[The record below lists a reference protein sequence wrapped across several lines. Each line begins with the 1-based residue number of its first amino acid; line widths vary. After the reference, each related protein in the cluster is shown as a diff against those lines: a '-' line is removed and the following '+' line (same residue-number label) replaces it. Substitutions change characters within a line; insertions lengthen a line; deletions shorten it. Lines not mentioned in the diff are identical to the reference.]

1 MYTLLIIYFC
11 LALFLSFICSL
22 LEAVLLSTPSSY
34 ASILKKEDSKSGL
47 ILDEF
52 KENINRPLAAILT
65 LNTFA
70 HTIGAAGVG
79 AQVLKIAAEAG
90 VSGEAYVAI
99 ASGVLTFLILVF
111 SEIIPKTLGSTY
123 WRTLVGISVRFIQF
137 LIWMTYP
144 FVLLAEFIS
153 NFGSDSASVTREEV
167 IAMAE
172 MGEDEGILEEQET
185 DLIENT
191 LRLKDIKVSDV
202 MTPRNVIFALNKD
215 MTVGQVL
222 EEHDTLDFTRIPVF
236 DGNLDNIVGMVN
248 RYDIINRKAEDQF
261 STRMSEI
268 ITDIPWV
275 NENDAI
281 DKVLELFI
289 ENRDHLCLVK
299 DDFDTLTGL
308 ITLEDAVETLL
319 GKEIVDEHDS
329 VVDMRNLAESKI
341 NDN

>member
-1 MYTLLIIYFC
+1 L
-11 LALFLSFICSL
+11 
-22 LEAVLLSTPSSY
+22 
-34 ASILKKEDSKSGL
+34 
-47 ILDEF
+47 
-52 KENINRPLAAILT
+52 
-65 LNTFA
+65 
-70 HTIGAAGVG
+70 
-79 AQVLKIAAEAG
+79 
-90 VSGEAYVAI
+90 
-99 ASGVLTFLILVF
+99 LTFLILVF

-123 WRTLVGISVRFIQF
+123 WRRLIGSAVRFIQL
-137 LIWMTYP
+137 LIGMMYP

-153 NFGSDSASVTREEV
+153 NFSPDSTSVTREEV

-222 EEHDTLDFTRIPVF
+222 EEHETLGFTRIPVF
-236 DGNLDNIVGMVN
+236 DTNLDNMIGMVN
-248 RYDIINRKAEDQF
+248 RYNIINRKAEDQF

-268 ITDIPWV
+268 IKEIPWV
-275 NENDAI
+275 NENDSI

-289 ENRDHLCLVK
+289 ENRDHLSLVK

-329 VVDMRNLAESKI
+329 VVDMRDLAKSKI

>member
-236 DGNLDNIVGMVN
+236 DGNLDNMIGMVN

>member
-1 MYTLLIIYFC
+1 MTLLITYFC
-11 LALFLSFICSL
+11 LALFISFICSL

-34 ASILKKEDSKSGL
+34 SSILKRENEKSGL
-47 ILDEF
+47 ILDGF

-79 AQVLKIAAEAG
+79 AQVLKIY
-90 VSGEAYVAI
+90 GEAYVAI
-99 ASGVLTFLILVF
+99 ASGILTLLILVF

-123 WRTLVGISVRFIQF
+123 WRGLVGSAVRLIQF
-137 LIWMTYP
+137 LIWGTYP

-153 NFGSDSASVTREEV
+153 NFGSASASVTREEV

-222 EEHDTLDFTRIPVF
+222 EEHETLGFTRIPVF
-236 DGNLDNIVGMVN
+236 DTNLDNMIGMVN
-248 RYDIINRKAEDQF
+248 RYNIVNRKAEDQF

-268 ITDIPWV
+268 IKDIPWV
-275 NENDAI
+275 NENDSI
-281 DKVLELFI
+281 DKILELFI
-289 ENRDHLCLVK
+289 ENRDHLCLVR

-329 VVDMRNLAESKI
+329 VVDMRDLAESKI